1 MRNSKKSV
9 KQENLFVRAA
19 ESIFIS
25 DKAGGEVSMERRIK
39 YFSNDLIDKTV
50 LENNCPTNS
59 LSIKIPFSYA
69 ANLVNLNWNDILY
82 AMENEYFDKA
92 SAVEYAVLLLVNG
105 SSDES
110 IIDLAGLNVHEITKE
125 EILQKFVVKFAR
137 RESSENK
144 KEAKEKIMYILLNL
158 LYENRDIFE
167 DPLKAVEIVYD
178 DFGFPKII
186 EGFVRYMP
194 TEKNESG
201 SETQMYERWKD
212 YLNNQKNR
220 FAMS

>member
-1 MRNSKKSV
+1 M
-9 KQENLFVRAA
+9 ENQ
-19 ESIFIS
+19 
-25 DKAGGEVSMERRIK
+25 IK
-39 YFSNDLIDKTV
+39 YFSNDLIDKMV
-50 LENNCPTNS
+50 IENNCPTNS

-69 ANLVNLNWNDILY
+69 TNLVNINWNDILY
-82 AMENEYFDKA
+82 AMENDYFDKA

-105 SSDES
+105 SSDER

-125 EILQKFVVKFAR
+125 EILQKFVVKFAY

-158 LYENRDIFE
+158 LYENRGIFE

-186 EGFVRYMP
+186 ANFVRYMP
-194 TEKNESG
+194 IEKNESG
-201 SETQMYERWKD
+201 SETQMYEQWKN

-220 FAMS
+220 FAML